1 MGLRSVSL
9 SVTIPA
15 AALRGS
21 LPDAMARLLTASAA
35 TWFRPYGA
43 CGSAGAAGWRVGA
56 EPFAARWPDE
66 VHGPD
71 QVLSRS
77 LGAAHAEVVAAIAA
91 RMASAGDGPPEL
103 TIWGATAASP
113 TPGAAPEWL
122 ARWWPDQSSGH
133 ALVSLRLLADPVHV
147 QLWIRWVVWGF
158 PLSAV
163 APTAPSVSPGDPHLA
178 WHDRARVLPAVAAA
192 VAELGAPP
200 DACTWAFDV
209 ELGYEL
215 RTVGGADL
223 GDVLVDGWLPALRT
237 GAALA
242 YTEPPPID
250 EGAAILDPLHGSLE
264 ERVAMLSVL
273 MHTPSVD
280 PRVVAALEG
289 LTDDQRPCR
298 LQVPLRY
305 GPVALLAELVLART
319 RAALGMD
326 PRAFIWSPPPLTA
339 TEIERREVAAGLPPL
354 SMAHDPDAP
363 NAVVLARYQRLRDHG
378 ALDEEGHAIDHHT
391 AISDLAPPEPE
402 WNAPAA
408 RPDAAVERA
417 PDPAALLAGI
427 AAGGERRAWALEDVL
442 AEPLDDDA
450 LLAAVTQALDDRT
463 PCSIDGA
470 HVGEIRLLAA
480 ATLAALRHRRG
491 EPMPVDA
498 TFTPPMSTQALM
510 DARRAHPDGA
520 TAPRSDDFD
529 ERHRLFAWL
538 RERGVLPQVRRTLH
552 HPVDL
557 AALAV
562 ARSRPSTP
570 DDDREP

>member
-9 SVTIPA
+9 SVTIPM

-21 LPDAMARLLTASAA
+21 LADAMARLLTASAT

-43 CGSAGAAGWRVGA
+43 RGSAGAASWRAGA
-56 EPFAARWPDE
+56 EPLAARWPDE
-66 VHGPD
+66 VLGPD

-77 LGAAHAEVVAAIAA
+77 LGVAHAEVAATIAA
-91 RMASAGDGPPEL
+91 CLASAGEIPPEL
-103 TIWGATAASP
+103 TIWGATIASP
-113 TPGAAPEWL
+113 TPGAEPEWI
-122 ARWWPDQSSGH
+122 ARWWPDQGSGYE
-133 ALVSLRLLADPVHV
+133 LVSLRLLADPSHA
-147 QLWIRWVVWGF
+147 QIWIRWVVWGF

-178 WHDRARVLPAVAAA
+178 WHNRARVLPAVAAA
-192 VAELGAPP
+192 VAELGAPL

-223 GDVLVDGWLPALRT
+223 GEVLSDRWLPALRT

-242 YTEPPPID
+242 YAEPPPID
-250 EGAAILDPLHGSLE
+250 EGAAIVDHLRGSLE

-273 MHTPSVD
+273 MHTPSAD
-280 PRVVAALEG
+280 PQVVAALER
-289 LTDDQRPCR
+289 LADDERPCT

-305 GPVALLAELVLART
+305 GPLKLLAELVQART
-319 RAALGMD
+319 RAARGMD

-363 NAVVLARYQRLRDHG
+363 DAVVLARYQRLRDLG
-378 ALDEEGHAIDHHT
+378 TLDESGHAIDHHT
-391 AISDLAPPEPE
+391 AISDLAPPDLERI
-402 WNAPAA
+402 APAT
-408 RPDAAVERA
+408 RPDAAVDRA
-417 PDPAALLAGI
+417 PDPADLLARI

-450 LLAAVTQALDDRT
+450 ILAAVTQALDDRT
-463 PCSIDGA
+463 PCGIGGA
-470 HVGEIRLLAA
+470 YVAEIRLLAA
-480 ATLAALRHRRG
+480 ATLTAIRHRRG

-510 DARRAHPDGA
+510 DARRTHPDGA

-538 RERGVLPQVRRTLH
+538 RERGVLPQVRRRLH

-562 ARSRPSTP
+562 MGWPP
-570 DDDREP
+570 HEGDR